1 MLIFVYC
8 LCIGIDTRR
17 ASQKMRDETRSSTTM
32 ATHPPLRA
40 ARSPVRSPWRK
51 WRRDT
56 LDELDFLFL
65 LARRRWKSFGARV
78 DVVGVAFRRAHR
90 GSVGVRCG
98 FRVTRAPSETME
110 MTRMTHAAMRC
121 RAREGVDR
129 MEMFLFGPSRAI
141 AARVSRGGARYT
153 RRDAT
158 LPVRRGDA
166 LFGVFWHLRNRAST
180 FCDGTRRERNGDGL
194 NRMTDDLISL
204 FSIVSREQ

>member
-1 MLIFVYC
+1 MWCFFVYC
-8 LCIGIDTRR
+8 LYICRYR
-17 ASQKMRDETRSSTTM
+17 YQKMRVLETRRVLGRRWM
-32 ATHPPLRA
+32 AAHPPLRA

-65 LARRRWKSFGARV
+65 LARRWKSFGAR
-78 DVVGVAFRRAHR
+78 ARRR
-90 GSVGVRCG
+90 RRCRVSTRPSGVRG

-141 AARVSRGGARYT
+141 ASWVSRGGARYT

-180 FCDGTRRERNGDGL
+180 FCDGTRGERNGDG
-194 NRMTDDLISL
+194 
-204 FSIVSREQ
+204 